1 MKLEIAD
8 MIYNSKEIRDGEI
21 RAIDFFLRMNYKI
34 YQTDPSFQIEDLI
47 SDDFFQSE
55 SLKKVYDE
63 FIEKVLADTECS
75 ENRTGCAFFLI
86 SRRLTRRER
95 KDEA

>member
-86 SRRLTRRER
+86 SRRLPRRER